1 LKFSVFYFSFWLF
14 SLQKRISMN
23 DAAYANM
30 ISVKVD
36 PPMKKVEKIVV
47 QQRVDYLN
55 LALTELSMMGRND
68 NVSSP
73 VTETVIDARNSS
85 LLDKME
91 DLPLDICIYL
101 PDHRGIQFSV
111 AGGRHVNAEQLGNLV
126 FDELS
131 LEKSS
136 AEEALTLWMCSPL
149 LSIQLKAHHVPFQIR
164 RLWMRFLRRYS
175 HGLDEEMTSDEP
187 LLILQ
192 RNVLLTVQRQRE
204 VIIFKLSFLIY
215 SMIKK
220 YCIEILAAQLQ
231 ERHESLLEILYL
243 HAKESIL
250 NGYCLC
256 PLDLCLRLASLQM
269 AVEWRSFSS
278 QHTGITLRESLADF
292 LPAHVLTSV
301 RSWSLFGWTIPF
313 FKGSEDRLLSMYK
326 AVAEW
331 SKFLLYNAYVDL
343 CMKLPSYGAAVFA
356 AELEMRSRWR
366 MHYRLSV
373 CVSISRCWISVW
385 EATCNKSH
393 LFTVALRRCQFWL
406 LDDDLD
412 QFDDNFPALL
422 LMFGEKQ
429 KDNGQKLLVTL
440 FSKQAPLMEAL
451 LNSFCTEQ
459 QFAADAQVAI
469 DCESGLS
476 FQNRLSQIS
485 AVRFYN
491 CEELSAK
498 IPAYL
503 KSRLERKL
511 NIHRDSSNESL

>member
-30 ISVKVD
+30 ISVKVN

-91 DLPLDICIYL
+91 ALPLDICIYL

-204 VIIFKLSFLIY
+204 
-215 SMIKK
+215 K

-278 QHTGITLRESLADF
+278 QHTGITLRLAN
-292 LPAHVLTSV
+292 SV
-301 RSWSLFGWTIPF
+301 V
-313 FKGSEDRLLSMYK
+313 GSEDRLLSMYK

-331 SKFLLYNAYVDL
+331 SKFRLYNAYVDL

>member
-1 LKFSVFYFSFWLF
+1 
-14 SLQKRISMN
+14 
-23 DAAYANM
+23 M
-30 ISVKVD
+30 ITVKVN
-36 PPMKKVEKIVV
+36 PPMRKAEKIV

-55 LALTELSMMGRND
+55 LSLTELNMMGRND
-68 NVSSP
+68 NLSSP

-85 LLDKME
+85 LWEKME
-91 DLPLDICIYL
+91 DFPLDICIYL

-111 AGGRHVNAEQLGNLV
+111 AGGRHASAEQLANLV
-126 FDELS
+126 FDEIG

-164 RLWMRFLRRYS
+164 KLWMHFLRRYS
-175 HGLDEEMTSDEP
+175 HGLEEEMTSDEP

-192 RNVLLTVQRQRE
+192 RNVLLTMQRQRQ
-204 VIIFKLSFLIY
+204 VITFKLTFPIY

-220 YCIEILAAQLQ
+220 CYIENLTAQLQ
-231 ERHESLLEILYL
+231 EQHESLLEILYL

-250 NGYCLC
+250 NGHC
-256 PLDLCLRLASLQM
+256 PCPMDLCLRLASLQM
-269 AVEWRSFSS
+269 AVEWRSFNSS
-278 QHTGITLRESLADF
+278 QHTATTLRESLENF

-313 FKGSEDRLLSMYK
+313 FKGSEDRLLSLYK

-331 SKFLLYNAYVDL
+331 SKFRLYNAYIDL

-373 CVSISRCWISVW
+373 YASISRCWISVW
-385 EATCNKSH
+385 EASGNKSH
-393 LFTVALRRCQFWL
+393 LFTVALGHCQFWL

-412 QFDDNFPALL
+412 QFEDNYPALL
-422 LMFGEKQ
+422 LMFAEKQ
-429 KDNGQKLLVTL
+429 NDDGPKLLVTL

-459 QFAADAQVAI
+459 QTAADDQVAI
-469 DCESGLS
+469 ECENELA

-491 CEELSAK
+491 YEELRTK
-498 IPAYL
+498 IPIYL

-511 NIHRDSSNESL
+511 NIHRDSSNESF